1 MKDELN
7 LEALDEI
14 IAGAPKSVAEE
25 NAINNASAYR
35 KEQIERLKKEK
46 ATLEQ
51 LKESDELSLDE
62 LDNVRAGI
70 RK

>member
-25 NAINNASAYR
+25 NAINKANIYR

-46 ATLEQ
+46 AALEK